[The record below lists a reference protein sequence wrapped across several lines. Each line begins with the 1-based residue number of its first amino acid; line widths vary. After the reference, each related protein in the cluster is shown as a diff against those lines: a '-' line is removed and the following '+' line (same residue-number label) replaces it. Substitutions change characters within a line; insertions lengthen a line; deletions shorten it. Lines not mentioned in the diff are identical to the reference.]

1 MDTPKNPATA
11 NLEVSDTAQYQ
22 DQRRPLLRALR
33 FGTIALVALLIDSL
47 MGWGAVSGAPGLW
60 AALMGVGIGGGFVLL
75 TAISVLVTSN
85 STPTATMAV
94 VLGGW
99 LIKMVVI
106 VLILLA
112 LRDATFYDST
122 AFGVTTIAALV
133 VALGAEAMG
142 VLSVRTAY
150 IQQS

>member
-33 FGTIALVALLIDSL
+33 FGTIALVALLIVSL
-47 MGWGAVSGAPGLW
+47 MGWGAVSGVPGLW
-60 AALMGVGIGGGFVLL
+60 AVLMGVGIGGGFVLL
-75 TAISVLVTSN
+75 TAISVLVTSK

-142 VLSVRTAY
+142 VLSARTAY

>member
-1 MDTPKNPATA
+1 MDTPKNPVTP
-11 NLEVSDTAQYQ
+11 NLEVSDTEQYEN
-22 DQRRPLLRALR
+22 QRRPLLRALR
-33 FGTIALVALLIDSL
+33 FGTLALL
-47 MGWGAVSGAPGLW
+47 A
-60 AALMGVGIGGGFVLL
+60 VGIGGGFVLL
-75 TAISVLVTSN
+75 TAISVLATSN
-85 STPTATMAV
+85 STPTTTMAV

-106 VLILLA
+106 VLILLG
-112 LRDATFYDST
+112 LRNATFYDST

-150 IQQS
+150 IQKP

>member
-33 FGTIALVALLIDSL
+33 FGTIALVALLIVSL
-47 MGWGAVSGAPGLW
+47 MGWGAVSGVPGLW

-106 VLILLA
+106 GLILLA

>member
-11 NLEVSDTAQYQ
+11 NLEVSDTEQYE

-33 FGTIALVALLIDSL
+33 FGTMALLALLIVSL

-60 AALMGVGIGGGFVLL
+60 AVLMGVGIGGGFVLL

-106 VLILLA
+106 SLILLA
-112 LRDATFYDST
+112 LRDATFYAST

-133 VALGAEAMG
+133 VALGAEALG